1 MRNNAVALIAGAILA
16 CAASDATSASSP
28 APDNGIAC
36 EVAEAYVNEVL
47 SRAPDPVIFSD
58 EPFGGSGERRLPR
71 IGWRKD
77 RPSTALA
84 AAYRNASD
92 ASPFAECPTLRAYV
106 ERRGAKIG
114 SVAIDQATLVPP
126 GAPRPSTWGV
136 TIEVISMP
144 IVSPSGREAVLENG
158 FGCGPLCG
166 GTAIVHLRKGRDG
179 FWVVTD
185 VAMTGIS

>member
-1 MRNNAVALIAGAILA
+1 MRINAAALIAGVILA
-16 CAASDATSASSP
+16 CAALDAGSASLA
-28 APDNGIAC
+28 APDNAVAC

-47 SRAPDPVIFSD
+47 SSAPDPVIFSD
-58 EPFGGSGERRLPR
+58 EPYGGSGERRLQMF
-71 IGWRKD
+71 GWRKD
-77 RPSTALA
+77 RPSPALA
-84 AAYRNASD
+84 AAYRNSLD

-106 ERRGAKIG
+106 EKRGAKVG
-114 SVAIDQATLVPP
+114 GAAIDQATLVPP

-144 IVSPSGREAVLENG
+144 VVSPSGREAVLENG

-166 GTAIVHLRKGRDG
+166 GTAIVHLRKRRDG
-179 FWVVTD
+179 FWAVTD